1 MKKLGLVII
10 WMMIFFFGY
19 RSYLLNVNQQNV
31 GIQPEES
38 DVMDVFM
45 SEVEYKEILAYA
57 TDQLN
62 EDTLEDAVVI
72 YTLNDNS
79 RRFSVVYSL
88 EGDYC
93 ISGEKAAPVD
103 NQKIEVR
110 NIDDEIPKEFIIS
123 GSKNGHY
130 GYSIFRIEDSEVVD
144 IFGEGM
150 DDCC

>member
-1 MKKLGLVII
+1 MKKFGLIII
-10 WMMIFFFGY
+10 WMMIIFFGY
-19 RSYLLNVNQQNV
+19 KSYLHNINQQNV

-38 DVMDVFM
+38 VVMDVFM
-45 SEVEYKEILAYA
+45 SEIEYVEILAYA

-62 EDTLEDAVVI
+62 EDALEDAVVI
-72 YTLNDNS
+72 YTLDDNS
-79 RRFSVVYSL
+79 RRFSVVYSS
-88 EGDYC
+88 EGNYF
-93 ISGEKAAPVD
+93 ISEEKAAPID

-123 GSKNGHY
+123 GSKNGHF

-150 DDCC
+150 EDCC